1 MSDKSLSL
9 KKLKFML
16 ERLRTTLDFGHRTT
30 IKNVKLQD
38 VTLEGTTIGAD
49 NTMGDGFVLE
59 DGDGTE
65 VTITE
70 NKEIKFIEGTGID
83 INWTDVDPGSD
94 GDPYDLTFTVDL
106 EGTELKSTGEG
117 GGSKFLREDGDGTC
131 SWQSFDAISFD
142 GSTANGLLT
151 YKDSDEATVES
162 NLTYD
167 GTTFTINDDTML
179 KDDHKFYFGTNSD
192 AYIEYD
198 EAEDNYLVI
207 SGSANG
213 MVLSGST
220 VKIDGSLQTDIGYI
234 QGKFLH
240 YTQHVFNK
248 NSGTSLIYIPL
259 NTTTDQADFQE
270 YAVWV
275 APHDGR
281 LIKVMVRPKG
291 YSGNFGGS
299 TVVGLHINRN
309 ATAAQ
314 TVTETL
320 GSDATVT
327 YTFTSS
333 NTFSAGD
340 LLSLSMDVS
349 TAPGDVNIVAVWEY
363 DSST

>member
-1 MSDKSLSL
+1 MSDRLSL
-9 KKLKFML
+9 KRLAAML
-16 ERLRTTLDFGHRTT
+16 EALKTSLNLSNTTVRG
-30 IKNVKLQD
+30 
-38 VTLEGTTIGAD
+38 VTLENA
-49 NTMGDGFVLE
+49 VLSGSTVGI
-59 DGDGTE
+59 D
-65 VTITE
+65 V
-70 NKEIKFIEGTGID
+70 EGTG
-83 INWTDVDPGSD
+83 
-94 GDPYDLTFTVDL
+94 
-106 EGTELKSTGEG
+106 LKSTGEG
-117 GGSKFLREDGDGTC
+117 GGTKFLREDGDGTC
-131 SWQSFDAISFD
+131 SWQTVAAGISFD

-220 VKIDGSLQTDIGYI
+220 VKIDGSLQTNLGYI

-248 NSGTSLIYIPL
+248 NSGTSLVYVPL
-259 NTTTDQADFQE
+259 NSTADGTLQE
-270 YAVWV
+270 YHAWV

-309 ATAAQ
+309 GTAAQ
-314 TVTETL
+314 TVTATL

-327 YTFTSS
+327 YAFTSN

-340 LLSLSMDVS
+340 LLSISVDVS